1 LLKILAMI
9 LIAVFTI
16 AQSFTTYDDIIV
28 VGICSERWEYYMY
41 LGYFVFEILFVSKK
55 LVSKD
60 YNK

>member
-1 LLKILAMI
+1 MI

-41 LGYFVFEILFVSKK
+41 LRYFVFEILFVSKK